1 MSMPL
6 MFLVLL
12 ILATL
17 AMVAYRKYISRDTDE
32 LVHLGEG
39 SVQASAKQVA
49 YDKSVSQVDKI
60 TKLLMIVTILYGVA
74 LGAFM
79 IYQQLNGSA
88 GNPS

>member
-6 MFLVLL
+6 IFLMLL

-17 AMVAYRKYISRDTDE
+17 GMVAYRKFVSRDADE

-39 SVQASAKQVA
+39 SAQAGAKQVA
-49 YDKSVSQVDKI
+49 YDKAVTQVDKI
-60 TKLLMIVTILYGVA
+60 TKILMIVTVVYGVA

-79 IYQQLNGSA
+79 IYQQLNGSG